1 LALRVPAMSNERLT
15 RRAGAGETR
24 AGQASTGKEETM
36 GGELEQELRDF
47 FGALDRMELEP
58 LVERMTDDMQG
69 VDEISRRWT
78 RGKSEF
84 AAKVGVLTEKVS
96 DLRTEITDIVEH
108 VWGDTGVVTCWIEQ
122 DYTYEGAV
130 QHVSAPTTVVF
141 LRVDGAWKMALFHS
155 IPVSG

>member
-1 LALRVPAMSNERLT
+1 M
-15 RRAGAGETR
+15 GA
-24 AGQASTGKEETM
+24 
-36 GGELEQELRDF
+36 ELEQELRDF
-47 FGALDRMELEP
+47 FGGLDRMELEP
-58 LVERMTDDMQG
+58 LVERLTDDMQG

-96 DLRTEITDIVEH
+96 DLRTEITEIVEH

-122 DYTYEGAV
+122 DYNFEGAA

-141 LRVDGAWKMALFHS
+141 RRADGAWKMALFHS
-155 IPVSG
+155 IPVSA